1 MATVIGVDLGSH
13 TVKLAVMEQ
22 RLGKVQVQDYRVRKV
37 VSATGT
43 ATLGERLAAL
53 ADLVAELKPEENTTW
68 AVGMPGTRVSVRLI
82 QLPFSDRERIEQTLP
97 FELERFVP
105 FDPEDFIL
113 DWRTLPAAGEGAR
126 VLCGLAHRDEV
137 QATLEGLRAVGVDPK
152 HLVLDADVLGVYS
165 DTASHVQA
173 IVDVGHDRTLVCV
186 THGDEV
192 LAVRA
197 ISRGGADLTDALVT
211 AMKVDAGAAEGH
223 KHVTSLRAS
232 AVVQEWEGDE
242 PTDAHLTDPAIA
254 GLARPGKKD
263 ATAVLVHA
271 LQPWLSSLRVTLIAL
286 EDDIGHGIDEVLISG
301 GGSAV
306 EGLPQLLSQ
315 DLGVPVRHV
324 KLGDE
329 AEMAGDPDR
338 FTLAHALAMRAAGLS
353 TGRELHFRKEEF
365 AFKGDL
371 ATLRSVFGLAAVA
384 MAVFCVAGVGLFA
397 WKTVQYNQEIAK
409 VEASISETVK
419 EAFPDTSDTQLQTP
433 SLAKAIMLEKT
444 TETLDRVEALG
455 GTVSG
460 EPPVLTALLQVS
472 DSVPPHNKAVLDVND
487 LTINEAG
494 ITIRAETSG
503 YEAAA
508 TIESALQSNERFANA
523 KKGEETKKGDKLSFS
538 VSIPFEVEEEEG

>member
-53 ADLVAELKPEENTTW
+53 ADLVAELRPEENTTW

-113 DWRTLPAAGEGAR
+113 DWRSLPAVGEGAR

-137 QATLEGLRAVGVDPK
+137 RATLDGLRAAGVDPK

-173 IVDVGHDRTLVCV
+173 IIDVGHDRTLVCV

-197 ISRGGADLTDALVT
+197 ISRGGADLTRALSS
-211 AMKVDAGAAEGH
+211 AMKVDAGAAEGQ
-223 KHVTSLRAS
+223 KHVTSLRAA
-232 AVVQEWEGDE
+232 AVVEWEGDE
-242 PTDAHLTDPAIA
+242 PTDAHRTDPSIA
-254 GLARPGKKD
+254 GLARPGKQD
-263 ATAVLVHA
+263 ATAVLMQA

-286 EDDIGHGIDEVLISG
+286 EDDLGQGIDEVLISG

-306 EGLPQLLSQ
+306 EGLSQLLSQ
-315 DLGVPVRHV
+315 DLGVPVRHI
-324 KLGDE
+324 KLGDK

-384 MAVFCVAGVGLFA
+384 MAVFCVAGAGLFA
-397 WKTVQYNQEIAK
+397 WKTVQYNQEIAR
-409 VEASISETVK
+409 VEASIGQTVK
-419 EAFPDTSDTQLQTP
+419 EAFPETSDTQLQTP
-433 SLAKAIMLEKT
+433 SMAKAIMLEKT
-444 TETLDRVEALG
+444 TATLERVNALG

-472 DSVPPHNKAVLDVND
+472 ESVPPHNTAVLDVND